1 MSTSC
6 RQFETKFPLSIIPD
20 FQESDEKL
28 IYESVKSFRDPNY
41 KSTDIQFLEGREIRV
56 LAEFYSLY
64 GEAIRYLKYS

>member
-41 KSTDIQFLEGREIRV
+41 KSKDIQFLEC
-56 LAEFYSLY
+56 
-64 GEAIRYLKYS
+64 